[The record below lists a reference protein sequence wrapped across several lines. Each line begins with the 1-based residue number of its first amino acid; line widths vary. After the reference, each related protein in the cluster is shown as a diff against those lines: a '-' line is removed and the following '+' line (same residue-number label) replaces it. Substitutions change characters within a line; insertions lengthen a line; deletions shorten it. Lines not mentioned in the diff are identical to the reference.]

1 MPIGGR
7 LFVFKANNKMHRV
20 LSHLVS
26 CDLGFEI
33 KSAERTVAA
42 PYCVEFW
49 IEIINT
55 MRLLI
60 D

>member
-7 LFVFKANNKMHRV
+7 FFVFKANDEMHRV
-20 LSHLVS
+20 LAHLIS
-26 CDLGFEI
+26 CDLGLEI

-42 PYCVEFW
+42 SYCIEFGV
-49 IEIINT
+49 EIINT